1 MLAPNGFSS
10 RPRPLLAQPCHHTRR
25 AHPGP
30 GAHQALA
37 SQVLAVSGQGA
48 RVRLEECLLARVTG
62 NAIGALGY
70 GVFAWKQA
78 QVQVVDSDFQELKA
92 RRPPPSPASLAR
104 IARPRPGW
112 PRRAG
117 R

>member
-1 MLAPNGFSS
+1 MPTTAQTRHDGRAAAPLPISE
-10 RPRPLLAQPCHHTRR
+10 QCI
-25 AHPGP
+25 
-30 GAHQALA
+30 
-37 SQVLAVSGQGA
+37 
-48 RVRLEECLLARVTG
+48 EECLLARVTG

>member
-1 MLAPNGFSS
+1 M
-10 RPRPLLAQPCHHTRR
+10 
-25 AHPGP
+25 
-30 GAHQALA
+30 
-37 SQVLAVSGQGA
+37 
-48 RVRLEECLLARVTG
+48 RLEECLLARVTG